1 MSESLRK
8 AMLILDMLRDSTED
22 VSARELAARLDV
34 PKSTVQRLLQSLE
47 EFQMA
52 VQDTRSRKYH
62 LGPRTLSLGI
72 AYRRR
77 LDLRNTALPH
87 MRALRDEV
95 GETVGLSIA
104 VGSERMFIEEIASQA
119 ELRVHSELGFPYP
132 LWMGAPG
139 RVLLAEREPAEREQA
154 LAGAAAS
161 TTRTHAPTAAELH
174 QQLDAVRAAGYA
186 RAFDETL
193 AAVSAL
199 AAPVRDA
206 SGQVVAALS
215 VSAPSARMDT
225 ATMESVLPRLRSTAA
240 DIGRALG
247 C

>member
-1 MSESLRK
+1 MSRINIALRSDSLTVCP
-8 AMLILDMLRDSTED
+8 LSTCSSE
-22 VSARELAARLDV
+22 
-34 PKSTVQRLLQSLE
+34 STVQRLLQSLE

-72 AYRRR
+72 AYRQR

-154 LAGAAAS
+154 LTGAAAS
-161 TTRTHAPTAAELH
+161 SAFHEHAPTAAELH

-186 RAFDETL
+186 RAFDETI

-206 SGQVVAALS
+206 FGQVVAALS
-215 VSAPSARMDT
+215 VSAPSVRMDT
-225 ATMESVLPRLRSTAA
+225 AAMEQVLPRLRSTAG